1 MLLFLLKGLVRDR
14 SRSLFPTLTVVAGV
28 ALTVVLYSWVKGTET
43 DVIRANASFATG
55 HVRVTTRGYAAQDD
69 PQANDLALRGLSE
82 LMGELRR
89 DAPGLV
95 WAPRVR
101 FGGLVDVPDA
111 AGETRAQA
119 PVAGLAVDLLSAG
132 SAERRTL
139 NLDGALRR
147 GRLPAAPGEALL
159 SDALFERL
167 GLRLGETVTVISST
181 SWGSIA
187 TANFEVAGTVR
198 FGVSAMD
205 RGAVLLDLADAQAAL
220 DLEDAAAEVLGLFP
234 DGIYR
239 EDEARSLA
247 AAFNARPRG
256 EGELA
261 PVMADLRSQPG
272 LATILDLA
280 RGITRA
286 LIAIFVGVMSVVL
299 WNAGLMGSLRRYG
312 EIGVRLA
319 LGEPK
324 GHVYRSMVAESLMI
338 GLAGSVAGTLLGL
351 AVARYLQVHGLDASF
366 LLKNSSM
373 LISDVLRARVTP
385 TSAVIGFLPGLGATL
400 LGTLVSGIG
409 IYRRQTAQ
417 LAKEL
422 EA

>member
-1 MLLFLLKGLVRDR
+1 MLAFLLKGLLRDR
-14 SRSLFPTLTVVAGV
+14 SRSLFPALTVVAGV

-55 HVRVTTRGYAAQDD
+55 HVRVTTRGYAAEED
-69 PQANDLALRGLSE
+69 PQANDLALRDLGAL
-82 LMGELRR
+82 LTDLRR
-89 DAPGLV
+89 QAPSLV
-95 WAPRVR
+95 WAPRIR
-101 FGGLVDVPDA
+101 FGGLVDVPDE

-119 PVAGLAVDLLSAG
+119 PVLGLAVDLLSPL
-132 SAERRTL
+132 SAERLTL
-139 NLDGALRR
+139 NLDAALRR
-147 GRLPAAPGEALL
+147 GRLPSAPGEALL
-159 SDALFERL
+159 SDTLFERL
-167 GLRLGETVTVISST
+167 GLRLGETVTIISST
-181 SWGSIA
+181 SWGSLT
-187 TANFEVAGTVR
+187 TANFTVAGTVR

-239 EDEARSLA
+239 EEEARAIA
-247 AAFNARPRG
+247 AAFDGTSHG
-256 EGELA
+256 EGELTPA
-261 PVMADLRSQPG
+261 MADLRSQPG

-280 RGITRA
+280 RGVTRA
-286 LIAIFVGVMSVVL
+286 LIAIFVGVMSIVL

-319 LGEPK
+319 LGEPR
-324 GHVYRSMVAESLMI
+324 GHVYRSMIAESLMI
-338 GLAGSVAGTLLGL
+338 GLAGSVVGTAIGL
-351 AVARYLQVHGLDASF
+351 AVARYLQVHGLDVSF
-366 LLKNSSM
+366 LLQNSSM

-385 TSAVIGFLPGLGATL
+385 TSAFIGFLPGLGATL

-409 IYRRQTAQ
+409 IYRRQTAH

>member
-1 MLLFLLKGLVRDR
+1 
-14 SRSLFPTLTVVAGV
+14 
-28 ALTVVLYSWVKGTET
+28 
-43 DVIRANASFATG
+43 
-55 HVRVTTRGYAAQDD
+55 
-69 PQANDLALRGLSE
+69 
-82 LMGELRR
+82 
-89 DAPGLV
+89 
-95 WAPRVR
+95 
-101 FGGLVDVPDA
+101 VDVPDA

-351 AVARYLQVHGLDASF
+351 VVARYLQVHGLDVGF

-373 LISDVLRARVTP
+373 MISDVLRARVTP
-385 TSAVIGFLPGLGATL
+385 TSAAIGFVPGLGATL
-400 LGTLVSGIG
+400 LGTLVSGLG

>member
-69 PQANDLALRGLSE
+69 PQANDLALRGLSG

-101 FGGLVDVPDA
+101 FGCLVDVPDA

-187 TANFEVAGTVR
+187 TANFSVAGTVR

-220 DLEDAAAEVLGLFP
+220 DLEDAAAEVLGLFS
-234 DGIYR
+234 
-239 EDEARSLA
+239 EAISQSSRS
-247 AAFNARPRG
+247 
-256 EGELA
+256 
-261 PVMADLRSQPG
+261 
-272 LATILDLA
+272 
-280 RGITRA
+280 
-286 LIAIFVGVMSVVL
+286 
-299 WNAGLMGSLRRYG
+299 
-312 EIGVRLA
+312 
-319 LGEPK
+319 
-324 GHVYRSMVAESLMI
+324 
-338 GLAGSVAGTLLGL
+338 
-351 AVARYLQVHGLDASF
+351 
-366 LLKNSSM
+366 
-373 LISDVLRARVTP
+373 
-385 TSAVIGFLPGLGATL
+385 
-400 LGTLVSGIG
+400 
-409 IYRRQTAQ
+409 
-417 LAKEL
+417 

>member
-14 SRSLFPTLTVVAGV
+14 SRSLFPTLTVIAGV
-28 ALTVVLYSWVKGTET
+28 ALTVILYSWVKGTET

-55 HVRVTTRGYAAQDD
+55 HVRVTTRGYAAEAD
-69 PQANDLALRGLSE
+69 PQANDLALRGLGALLE
-82 LMGELRR
+82 ELRR
-89 DAPGLV
+89 SSPGLV
-95 WAPRVR
+95 WAPRIR
-101 FGGLVDVPDA
+101 FGGLADVPDA

-119 PVAGLAVDLLSAG
+119 PIAGLAVDLLSPAG
-132 SAERRTL
+132 EERRTL
-139 NLDGALRR
+139 NLDSALRK
-147 GRLPAAPGEALL
+147 GRLPSARGEALL
-159 SDALFERL
+159 SDVLFDRL
-167 GLRLGETVTVISST
+167 GLRLGDTVTLISST
-181 SWGSIA
+181 PWGSVA
-187 TANFEVAGTVR
+187 TANLAVVGTVR

-205 RGAVLLDLADAQAAL
+205 RGAMLLDLADAQAAL
-220 DLEDAAAEVLGLFP
+220 DMEDAAAEVLGLFP

-239 EDEARSLA
+239 EDEARALA
-247 AAFNARPRG
+247 AAFNGRAREG
-256 EGELA
+256 GELA
-261 PVMADLRSQPG
+261 PAMADLRSQPG

-286 LIAIFVGVMSVVL
+286 LIAIFVGVMSIVL

-324 GHVYRSMVAESLMI
+324 GHVYRSMIAESMMI
-338 GLAGSVAGTLLGL
+338 GLAGSLVGTALGL
-351 AVARYLQVHGLDASF
+351 AVARYLQVHGLDVSF

-385 TSAVIGFLPGLGATL
+385 TSAVIGFVPGLFATL